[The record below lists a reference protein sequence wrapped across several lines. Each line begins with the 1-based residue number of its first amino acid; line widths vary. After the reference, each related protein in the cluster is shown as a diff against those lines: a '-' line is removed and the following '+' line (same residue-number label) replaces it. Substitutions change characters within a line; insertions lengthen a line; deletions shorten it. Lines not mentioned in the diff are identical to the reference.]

1 MNVIKRTRRLQLD
14 CSYFPFNL
22 CACKVEKYQDSGVWV
37 GYFVIVICNV
47 FFSFF
52 WGGGEGKVK
61 RRPYFPW
68 HSISFFVYIIYCMKY
83 SVHNL
88 RYD

>member
-22 CACKVEKYQDSGVWV
+22 CACKVEKYQDSEVWV

-52 WGGGEGKVK
+52 LGGGGGERSKGDLIFHGMV
-61 RRPYFPW
+61 F
-68 HSISFFVYIIYCMKY
+68 HFLY
-83 SVHNL
+83 SLFTV
-88 RYD
+88 